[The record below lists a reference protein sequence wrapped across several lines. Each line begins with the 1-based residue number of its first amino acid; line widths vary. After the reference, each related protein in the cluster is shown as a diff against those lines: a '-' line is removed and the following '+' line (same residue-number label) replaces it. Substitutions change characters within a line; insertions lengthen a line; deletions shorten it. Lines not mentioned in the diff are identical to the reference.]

1 MRALVLQAY
10 ASSLHGSLLE
20 CHVIFSERGL
30 NDIEQLPHSKR
41 LQTIFKLTF
50 VYDRNTLLKLR
61 RPWRMLRGG
70 ICRNLS
76 L

>member
-10 ASSLHGSLLE
+10 ASSLHGSLLK
-20 CHVIFSERGL
+20 CHVIFSKL
-30 NDIEQLPHSKR
+30 NDIEQLPHSIKR

-50 VYDRNTLLKLR
+50 VYDRNTFLKLR